1 MPEAEKRKKGQH
13 AISRRSVLARMV
25 KVISFCS
32 FAALLLPLERFLS
45 FKIPRRPKLVK
56 VDKALKKGGF
66 IIEAD
71 FIIFDTDSKPIAVSR
86 KCTHLGCTLNY
97 HELEK
102 MLICPCHQSRF
113 DKNGKRLAGPARRN
127 LDTFAISE
135 IGEEGTDGFIV
146 RIVT

>member
-1 MPEAEKRKKGQH
+1 MPKAKKREKGQE
-13 AISRRSVLARMV
+13 AIPRRSVLVRMV
-25 KVISFCS
+25 KVVSFCS
-32 FAALLLPLERFLS
+32 FGALLLPVERFLS

-56 VDKALKKGGF
+56 VDKPLKKGGF
-66 IIEAD
+66 IIEPD

-113 DKNGKRLAGPARRN
+113 AKDGTRLAGPAKEN
-127 LDTFAISE
+127 LSTYKVEKAGSDRK
-135 IGEEGTDGFIV
+135 GYV
-146 RIVT
+146 VTV